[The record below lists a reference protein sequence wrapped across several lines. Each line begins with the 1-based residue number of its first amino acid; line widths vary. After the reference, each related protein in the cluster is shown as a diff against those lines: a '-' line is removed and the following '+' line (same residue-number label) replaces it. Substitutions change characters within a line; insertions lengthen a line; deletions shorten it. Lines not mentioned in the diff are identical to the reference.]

1 MNSLEKKWIIIQAY
15 KHNEELHRQWTHSYV
30 LRDGEEYFIL
40 ASIRAAVVESDGRKW
55 HTKEPAIFVL
65 SKKNWFNVIAMLKE
79 NGVCYYVNIASPA
92 IFDKN
97 FIKYIDYD
105 LDIKLYEDGT
115 TRLLDVSEY
124 KKHADEQGYSEDIK
138 EILQKSVDKVY
149 NMINKKEFPFVDEEI
164 LTYYKKF
171 ESETN
176 K

>member
-30 LRDGEEYFIL
+30 LRDDEEYFIL

-92 IFDKN
+92 IFDRN

-105 LDIKLYEDGT
+105 LDLRVFPDGGF
-115 TRLLDVSEY
+115 RVLDRNEY
-124 KKHADEQGYSEDIK
+124 NYHKKIMGYSNEIDCIVKSELSNLIELKKAGVGPFEPGVIRKYYDI
-138 EILQKSVDKVY
+138 
-149 NMINKKEFPFVDEEI
+149 
-164 LTYYKKF
+164 YK
-171 ESETN
+171 N
-176 K
+176 L